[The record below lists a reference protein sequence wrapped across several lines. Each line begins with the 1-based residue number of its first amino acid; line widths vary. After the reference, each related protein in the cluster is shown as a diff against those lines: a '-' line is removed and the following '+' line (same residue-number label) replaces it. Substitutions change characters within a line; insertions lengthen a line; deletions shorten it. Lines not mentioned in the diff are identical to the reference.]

1 MAQEQALFR
10 ILATAGAWRI
20 GEQGELV
27 IEGEGGAVI
36 ARR

>member
-10 ILATAGAWRI
+10 ILQTARSWRI
-20 GEQGELV
+20 GETGELT
-27 IEGEGGAVI
+27 IEGEAGAVV